1 MYIKIY
7 FNEKPLFLC
16 DGIDKEIENY
26 AHHDD
31 AVFIDEFSPPAVN
44 SIIHEMRQDKVH
56 AGIFLHNDLETL
68 RKAFWK
74 KFLLIRAAGGLVQNE
89 KEELLLMM
97 RRGKWDLPKGKLD
110 PKETLE
116 HCAVR
121 EVEEE
126 TGLRHITLGSSLAVT
141 YHTYDENGKH
151 FLKESH
157 WWRMKVSGDQRL
169 TPQIEEQIT
178 QVKWV
183 GPGGLAPIAGN
194 TFPSIL
200 DVLHAAGYLISFSG

>member
-7 FNEKPLFLC
+7 FNDKPLFLC
-16 DGIDKEIENY
+16 DEINKEIGEY

-31 AVFIDEFSPPAVN
+31 AVFIDEFSTPAVN
-44 SIIHEMRQDKVH
+44 SIIHEMRLDKVH
-56 AGIFLHNDLETL
+56 AGVLFHNNLETL

-74 KFLLIRAAGGLVQNE
+74 KFLVIRAAGGLVQNE
-89 KEELLLMM
+89 REELLLMM

-126 TGLRHITLGSSLAVT
+126 TGLRDISLGAPLVTT

-157 WWRMKVSGDQRL
+157 WWRMKVSGSQHL
-169 TPQIEEQIT
+169 TPQLEEQIT

-183 GPGGLAPIAGN
+183 DAGALSLFTGN
-194 TFPSIL
+194 TFPSII
-200 DVLHAAGYLISFSG
+200 DVLRAAGYP